1 VKYLIYLFVIVAF
14 FDMFT
19 QLPIITPMAKSLGA
33 APFIMGLAVGVYSV
47 SNMLGN
53 VLAGRSIDRVGAK
66 KVLIL
71 GLGLTSLILVFY
83 TLVQTGY
90 QLVMLRFVHGV
101 TAGLLA
107 PSAFTLMAQTAKAG
121 REGRDM
127 AQSGAVVGTAAI
139 LGPAF
144 SGIVGAKF
152 GLPWVFLSVS
162 FLMMVCTFLAGFLVP
177 GELHRPGEAEK
188 KEEETEGL
196 LFLFKNRS
204 LVNAYIGCFSVTF
217 TLGIVTYVLPL
228 KVQELSL
235 GSAAAGTMI
244 STFGIV
250 AIAVFL
256 LPSNRIFDRYDSQ
269 ILMLIGMVIISLSM
283 AVLALVAEAPLIY
296 GAMGIFGLGFAFMF
310 PSMNNIIVQSV
321 AERHRGKAFGVF
333 YALFSLGVIGG
344 SMGVG
349 TLNLALD
356 AAYLFGAGVV
366 LVLAILVGCRKYG
379 QRKQNSNGDY

>member
-19 QLPIITPMAKSLGA
+19 QLPIITPMAQSLGA
-33 APFIMGLAVGVYSV
+33 APFVMGLAVGVYSV

-53 VLAGRSIDRVGAK
+53 VLAGRSIDRIGAK

-71 GLGLTSLILVFY
+71 GLGLTSLILLFY

-107 PSAFTLMAQTAKAG
+107 PSAFTLMAQTTKAG
-121 REGRDM
+121 RQGRDM

-152 GLPWVFLSVS
+152 GLSWIFLSVS
-162 FLMMVCTFLAGFLVP
+162 FLMMACALLAGFLVP
-177 GELHRPGEAEK
+177 KELHRPGEVEK
-188 KEEETEGL
+188 KEEATGGL
-196 LFLFKNRS
+196 FFLFKIRS

-228 KVQELSL
+228 KVQLLSL

-256 LPSNRIFDRYDSQ
+256 LPTNRIFDRYDPQ
-269 ILMLIGMVIISLSM
+269 NLMLIGMIIISLSM
-283 AVLALVAEAPLIY
+283 AVLASVAEAGLIY

-310 PSMNNIIVQSV
+310 PSMNKIIVQTV
-321 AERHRGKAFGVF
+321 AEEHRGKAFGVF

-349 TLNLALD
+349 TLDLAMD
-356 AAYLFGAGVV
+356 AAYVFGAGVV
-366 LVLAILVGCRKYG
+366 FMLAVFVGYRVFKIG
-379 QRKQNSNGDY
+379 